1 MSCEPGPKI
10 AIKASWLPAFA
21 ASASALPASSGD
33 ANVFCT
39 ASVAAGFS
47 VDLLHEP
54 MEIIRATSANITQH
68 REIMTLTRDISFLQR
83 SYLIV
88 DGQVFYAHQQMSNT
102 CLLSY
107 LRPPKLRPP
116 PQTPPPPRLPHPRE
130 LAERSAQPPPPPDP

>member
-10 AIKASWLPAFA
+10 AIKASWLSAFA
-21 ASASALPASSGD
+21 ASANALPASSGD

-39 ASVAAGFS
+39 GSVAAGFS
-47 VDLLHEP
+47 ADLLHEA

-68 REIMTLTRDISFLQR
+68 REIVTLTCDISLLQS

-88 DGQVFYAHQQMSNT
+88 DGQVFCAPQQMSNIG
-102 CLLSY
+102 LLSY
-107 LRPPKLRPP
+107 LRPPNP
-116 PQTPPPPRLPHPRE
+116 PPPPRLPHPRE

>member
-1 MSCEPGPKI
+1 MSF
-10 AIKASWLPAFA
+10 AQLPWR
-21 ASASALPASSGD
+21 PASRLI
-33 ANVFCT
+33 C
-39 ASVAAGFS
+39 
-47 VDLLHEP
+47 LHEP

-68 REIMTLTRDISFLQR
+68 REIMTLTRDIFLPQS

-88 DGQVFYAHQQMSNT
+88 DGPVFYAHQQMSNT

-116 PQTPPPPRLPHPRE
+116 PPQPPPPPRLPHPRE